1 MGFSILSTTTDD
13 VKGGKKRR
21 IELSPLPK
29 DVNAGFRLDDFLS
42 AKGGSGKSKV
52 RDGHSDDGAFVIRGR
67 IVSVEDH
74 GCLVDI
80 GIGKN
85 AFLKFDNVEDD
96 YEILEDIMDIDDDE
110 KKSNGLKQSKAKGAG
125 GNSQK
130 LINPGRIYDFTL
142 LPKQN
147 GPILQL
153 SLPST
158 NTLSRIRLNESITPT
173 LSSLQPGMLTE
184 VKVEQHAKNGMCV
197 NFMGGLYRGSID
209 EDHLGGHNGDSKDG
223 MWWKG
228 VFRGKHGKVCCFE
241 KCIFCP
247 CALRRLEFLTSYIFC
262 DDCTPSLP
270 QES

>member
-1 MGFSILSTTTDD
+1 MGFAILSTTTDD

-29 DVNAGFRLDDFLS
+29 DINAGFRVDDFLS
-42 AKGGSGKSKV
+42 GKGGSGKFKSK
-52 RDGHSDDGAFVIRGR
+52 DGQGDDGTFVIRGR

-80 GIGKN
+80 GLGKN

-96 YEILEDIMDIDDDE
+96 YEILEDVMDIDDDE
-110 KKSNGLKQSKAKGAG
+110 NTNGGVKQSKFQGSDRDSK
-125 GNSQK
+125 K

-142 LPKQN
+142 CPKQN

-158 NTLSRIRLNESITPT
+158 HTLSRIRLSESITPT
-173 LSSLQPGMLTE
+173 LSSLQPGMLAE

-209 EDHLGGHNGDSKDG
+209 EDHLGGHNGDSKEG

-228 VFRGKHGKVCCFE
+228 VFRGRHGKVCRFTICFPLS
-241 KCIFCP
+241 FC
-247 CALRRLEFLTSYIFC
+247 SYEARI
-262 DDCTPSLP
+262 PNIYYL
-270 QES
+270 

>member
-1 MGFSILSTTTDD
+1 MQNGPPLTQVLPPENTIMAFTILSTTTDD

-29 DVNAGFRLDDFLS
+29 DVNAGMRLDDFTS
-42 AKGGSGKSKV
+42 AKSGGK
-52 RDGHSDDGAFVIRGR
+52 RDGGGEFVVRGR

-80 GIGKN
+80 GLGKN
-85 AFLKFDNVEDD
+85 AFLKFDNVQDE
-96 YEILEDIMDIDDDE
+96 YEILEDVMDVDGE
-110 KKSNGLKQSKAKGAG
+110 TRNSGKKMINAG
-125 GNSQK
+125 
-130 LINPGRIYDFTL
+130 RVYDFTL
-142 LPKQN
+142 SPSQNN

-153 SLPST
+153 GLPSVH
-158 NTLSRIRLNESITPT
+158 TLSRIRLSDSITPT

-209 EDHLGGHNGDSKDG
+209 EDHLGGWNDGESKDG

-228 VFRGKHGKVCCFE
+228 VFKGKHGKVRAKAFYV
-241 KCIFCP
+241 
-247 CALRRLEFLTSYIFC
+247 L
-262 DDCTPSLP
+262 
-270 QES
+270 